1 MELTNGAKTI
11 IKTLNDHG
19 FEGYAVGGF
28 VRNSLLNIE
37 VFDVDVTTSATPEQM
52 LEIFKDYKVYPTGLK
67 HGTITVNVDGE
78 NIEVTTYRV
87 DGDYLD
93 SRHPNDVK
101 FVKNLDEDLLRR
113 DFTINAMA
121 FDGENLIDL
130 YGGQA
135 DLKNKIIRAVGEP
148 DKRFKEDALRILRAL
163 RFASVLDFEIEPK
176 TSKAMLENKHLL
188 KNVSVERIFSEF
200 SKMLLGDGVER
211 VLTLYKEI
219 VFEILPELKSC
230 DEFNQ
235 NSKFHAYDVYIHT
248 VKSVALSKKD
258 LVIRWALL
266 LHDVEKPS
274 CYTVGEDGAG
284 HFYGHQKKSADRAVK
299 ILKRLK
305 ADNFLISNCSAL
317 IMLHDIKTE
326 IPRGDIKRLLNSF
339 GIKLVKKL
347 VDVKM
352 GDALSHASPYAETR
366 VELIKN
372 FNSAVLDIE
381 SKGECYKVKHL
392 KIDGNDVKLR
402 GFTGA
407 EIREVLSKILS
418 EVTYDKIPNERE
430 VLLKRLDYERSI
442 RK

>member
-11 IKTLNDHG
+11 IKTLKNHG

-28 VRNSLLNIE
+28 VRNNLLNVE

-52 LEIFKDYKVYPTGLK
+52 LEVFKDFKVYLTGLK
-67 HGTITVNVDGE
+67 HGTITVSVGGE

-93 SRHPNDVK
+93 SRHPNSVK
-101 FVKNLDEDLLRR
+101 FVKSLSEDLLRR

-121 FDGENLIDL
+121 FDGENLVDL

-135 DLKNKIIRAVGEP
+135 DLKNKVIRAVGEP
-148 DKRFKEDALRILRAL
+148 NKRFREDALRILRAM
-163 RFASVLDFEIEPK
+163 RFASVLDFEIEPE
-176 TSKAMLENKHLL
+176 TSRAMIENKSLL
-188 KNVSVERIFSEF
+188 KNVSVERIFAEF

-211 VLTLYKEI
+211 VLTLYKDI
-219 VFEILPELKSC
+219 VFEIIPELKRC
-230 DEFNQ
+230 DGFNQ
-235 NSKFHAYDVYIHT
+235 NSKFHAYDVYTHT

-266 LHDVEKPS
+266 LHDIEKPS
-274 CYTVGEDGAG
+274 CYTVDEFGAG

-299 ILKRLK
+299 VLKRLK

-326 IPRGDIKRLLNSF
+326 ISRGNIKRLLNSF
-339 GIKLVKKL
+339 SIKLIKKL
-347 VDVKM
+347 VEVKM
-352 GDALSHASPYAETR
+352 GDALSHASPYAEKR
-366 VELIKN
+366 VELTNN
-372 FNSAVLDIE
+372 FFSVVLDIE
-381 SKGECYKVKHL
+381 NKGECYKLKHL
-392 KIDGNDVKLR
+392 KIDGNDVKSR
-402 GFTGA
+402 GFAGA
-407 EIREVLSKILS
+407 EIKEVLSKILS
-418 EVTYDKIPNERE
+418 EVTYDKIANDRD